1 MKHTKLFNEFINN
14 STSNS
19 LTEALDPGVFTR
31 LVKFDINVN
40 DEFGTIQDEVLL
52 ALGPDAVGMFSI
64 AEDIEKWTG
73 LKKADAEAYDTKPTD
88 AFLYGMNNVMNG
100 GGDMF
105 LWITMDRLKGDA
117 EQSSVFEAVMDVLA
131 HECLHLTKKLMT
143 RQHAKN
149 LGVSIDGEE
158 WIKHD
163 YGQGEYVWPTEGD
176 HDDPMVILS
185 EEDFAWTHGFVCK
198 TMAPVFI
205 ELGKNFI
212 PELEK
217 FEL

>member
-1 MKHTKLFNEFINN
+1 
-14 STSNS
+14 
-19 LTEALDPGVFTR
+19 
-31 LVKFDINVN
+31 
-40 DEFGTIQDEVLL
+40 
-52 ALGPDAVGMFSI
+52 
-64 AEDIEKWTG
+64 
-73 LKKADAEAYDTKPTD
+73 
-88 AFLYGMNNVMNG
+88 
-100 GGDMF
+100 
-105 LWITMDRLKGDA
+105 
-117 EQSSVFEAVMDVLA
+117 
-131 HECLHLTKKLMT
+131 MT

-163 YGQGEYVWPTEGD
+163 YGQGEYIWPTEGD